1 MIYYLIMKKCIIFYI
16 LTLLIIFSL
25 GNFIYAEEGIE
36 VNSSNLNI
44 YSDCALL
51 INKETGD
58 ILYEK
63 NAYSKT
69 YPASTT
75 KMLTAIIVL
84 ERLPLNELVTVS
96 ESALNSV
103 PSSYT
108 KANLQVRRK
117 ISCRRTFICNA
128 YSFCK

>member
-1 MIYYLIMKKCIIFYI
+1 MKKAIIFCI
-16 LTLLIIFSL
+16 LILYIIFPLS
-25 GNFIYAEEGIE
+25 NSTSIASSID
-36 VNSSNLNI
+36 VNSSSLNI

-63 NAYSKT
+63 NAYQKT

-84 ERLPLNELVTVS
+84 EKLPLNELVTIS
-96 ESALNSV
+96 ESALNAV
-103 PSSYT
+103 PTSYT
-108 KANLQVRRK
+108 KADLKVRRK
-117 ISCRRTFICNA
+117 VPCGRTALCNA
-128 YSFCK
+128 YSLCK